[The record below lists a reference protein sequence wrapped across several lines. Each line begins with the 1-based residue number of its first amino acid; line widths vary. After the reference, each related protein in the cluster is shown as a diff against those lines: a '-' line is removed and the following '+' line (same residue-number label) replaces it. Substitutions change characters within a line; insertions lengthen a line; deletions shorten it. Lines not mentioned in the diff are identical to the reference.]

1 MILQNPFPATHV
13 VSQLSALLPG
23 CHLSLPSPPP
33 FHHGARWRQS
43 RNSRPSSGL
52 RTLYLS
58 CLSFAQALRLFSIV
72 CRLFLQNTGGGGV
85 PRSRDSARLSAF
97 CPPRNLFARCSRTLY
112 PQSRLHL
119 RFP

>member
-13 VSQLSALLPG
+13 FSQSSALLPG
-23 CHLSLPSPPP
+23 CHLPLPPPPP
-33 FHHGARWRQS
+33 FSPRRPLTRCRQS

-72 CRLFLQNTGGGGV
+72 CRLFLQNTGGGGGV
-85 PRSRDSARLSAF
+85 PHSQDSARLGAF
-97 CPPRNLFARCSRTLY
+97 CPLRKLFAPS
-112 PQSRLHL
+112 S
-119 RFP
+119 